1 MKYFPFFLQLDQL
14 PCLIV
19 GGGSVAER
27 KLDLLIKA
35 KADITVISLEF
46 SDYILDL
53 AKTHNIRCV
62 KKEYSN
68 KILEENKYN
77 FVISATNDV
86 SLNERVA
93 KDCKKYN
100 IIVNVV
106 DQPEICDF
114 IFPSI
119 LERGDITVAVSTGG
133 ASPVLARVLRTK
145 LETMVPGSY
154 GKLAEIVSA
163 NRIKVRE
170 KMKKFSSNKIFWEKM
185 LNGKF
190 LELVL
195 SGKTDEAKSFLDE
208 QIDNFDEDIANQGE
222 VYLVGAGPGDPDLL
236 TFKALRLMQQA
247 DIALYDRLV
256 HPSIVDLIRRDAT
269 KIYVGKERDNHVVR
283 QEEINELLVK
293 YAKEGKKVLRL
304 KGGDPFIFGR
314 GGEEIETLADEKVA
328 FQVVPGITSASG
340 CSTYSGI
347 PLTHRD
353 YAQSC
358 IFVTGHLKKGKL
370 ELDWEKLIQENQT
383 IVFYMGL
390 VSIDIIC
397 EQLIQHGLSELT
409 PCALIQQGTTNT
421 QKEYISI
428 LKDMPTVVKTK
439 KPKAPTIFIIGGVV
453 ALRDKLKW
461 YSTSAAD

>member
-53 AKTHNIRCV
+53 AKTHNIRCI

-208 QIDNFDEDIANQGE
+208 QIENFDEDIANQGE

-397 EQLIQHGLSELT
+397 EELIKHGLSELT

-453 ALRDKLKW
+453 TLRDKLKW

>member
-170 KMKKFSSNKIFWEKM
+170 KMKRFSSNKIFWEKM

-208 QIDNFDEDIANQGE
+208 QIENFDEDIANQGE

-397 EQLIQHGLSELT
+397 EQLIEHGLSELT

-421 QKEYISI
+421 QKEFISI

>member
-53 AKTHNIRCV
+53 AKTHNIRCI

-208 QIDNFDEDIANQGE
+208 QIENFDEDIANQGE

-397 EQLIQHGLSELT
+397 EELIKHGLSELT

-428 LKDMPTVVKTK
+428 LRDMPTVVKTK
-439 KPKAPTIFIIGGVV
+439 KPEAPTIFIIGGVV
-453 ALRDKLKW
+453 TLRDKLKW

>member
-170 KMKKFSSNKIFWEKM
+170 KMKRFSSNKIFWEKM

-208 QIDNFDEDIANQGE
+208 QIENFDEDIANQGE

-421 QKEYISI
+421 QKEFISI

-461 YSTSAAD
+461 YSTSVAD

>member
-195 SGKTDEAKSFLDE
+195 SGKTDEAKLFLDE
-208 QIDNFDEDIANQGE
+208 QIENFDEDIANQGE

>member
-53 AKTHNIRCV
+53 AKTHNIRGV
-62 KKEYSN
+62 KKEYTN

-170 KMKKFSSNKIFWEKM
+170 KMKRFSSNKIFWEKM

-208 QIDNFDEDIANQGE
+208 QIENFDEDIANQGE

>member
-195 SGKTDEAKSFLDE
+195 SGKTEEAKSFLDE
-208 QIDNFDEDIANQGE
+208 QIENFDEDIANQGE

-328 FQVVPGITSASG
+328 FQVVPGVTSASG

>member
-35 KADITVISLEF
+35 KADITVISLGF

-53 AKTHNIRCV
+53 AKTHNIRCI

-154 GKLAEIVSA
+154 GELAEIVSA

-170 KMKKFSSNKIFWEKM
+170 KMKRFSSNKIFWEKM

-293 YAKEGKKVLRL
+293 HAKEGKKVLRL

-314 GGEEIETLADEKVA
+314 GGEEIETLADEKIA

-397 EQLIQHGLSELT
+397 EELIKHGLSELT

-453 ALRDKLKW
+453 TLRDKLKW

>member
-170 KMKKFSSNKIFWEKM
+170 KMKRFSSNKIFWEKM

-421 QKEYISI
+421 QKEFISI

>member
-35 KADITVISLEF
+35 KADITVISIEF

-53 AKTHNIRCV
+53 AKTHNIRCI

-208 QIDNFDEDIANQGE
+208 QIENFDEDIANQGE

-453 ALRDKLKW
+453 TLRDKLKW

>member
-53 AKTHNIRCV
+53 AKTHNIRCL
-62 KKEYSN
+62 KEEYSI
-68 KILEENKYN
+68 KILEKNKYN

-170 KMKKFSSNKIFWEKM
+170 KMKRFSSNKIFWEKM

-208 QIDNFDEDIANQGE
+208 QIENFDEDIANQGE

-421 QKEYISI
+421 QKEFISI

-439 KPKAPTIFIIGGVV
+439 NPKAPTILINGGDD
-453 ALRDKLKW
+453 A
-461 YSTSAAD
+461 